1 MKTNFGTLIAVAL
14 VVILAVVG
22 SASFYTVGQNQQA
35 LVLRLG
41 EAIQGRALVTTP
53 GLHMKV
59 PFIETVTLFDRRI
72 LDLETPKQEVLASDN
87 NRIEVDAFLRYRI
100 VDALRFYQTV
110 NSIQRAN
117 NQLGS
122 VLSSAL
128 RRVLGEATMLQIIRE
143 GRSTLMVSIRD
154 LVNTEAARL
163 GVEVIDVRIR
173 RADLP
178 KQISDRVFDRMR
190 TERAREAA
198 EFRAQGAETAQRIRA
213 KSDRDVVVLR
223 ATAQREADQTRG
235 EGDSERNRIF
245 AEAYNKDPNF
255 FAFYRSMQAY
265 ETGLKSADTRMILS
279 PTSEFFRFFGQPSGI
294 RPQGQQGG
302 TGGSVTDAP
311 RTGPQAAAKT
321 TAKED

>member
-265 ETGLKSADTRMILS
+265 ETGLKSSDTRMILS
-279 PTSEFFRFFGQPSGI
+279 PTSDFFRFFGQPSGI

-321 TAKED
+321 TAKAD

>member
-1 MKTNFGTLIAVAL
+1 MKNPIFGVAAAIIL
-14 VVILAVVG
+14 VIGVIVG
-22 SASFYTVGQNQQA
+22 GASLFTVGQNQQA

-41 EAIQGRALVTTP
+41 EPIPGRALVSKP

-59 PFIETVTLFDRRI
+59 PFIETVTLLDRRI

-110 NSIQRAN
+110 GTIERAN

-128 RRVLGEATMLQIIRE
+128 RRVLGEAPMVQIIRE

-154 LVNTEAARL
+154 LVNGEAVRL
-163 GVEVIDVRIR
+163 GVEVVDVRIR

-213 KSDRDVVVLR
+213 RADRDVVVLR
-223 ATAQREADQTRG
+223 ADSQRQADQTRG
-235 EGDSERNRIF
+235 EGDAERNRIF
-245 AEAYNKDPNF
+245 AEAYNADPQF

-265 ETGLKSADTRMILS
+265 ETGLKATDTRLILS
-279 PTSEFFRFFGQPSGI
+279 PTSDFFRFFGQPDGKK
-294 RPQGQQGG
+294 P
-302 TGGSVTDAP
+302 AP
-311 RTGPQAAAKT
+311 AR
-321 TAKED
+321 

>member
-1 MKTNFGTLIAVAL
+1 MKNPVNGLILAILL
-14 VVILAVVG
+14 VVGVVIAA
-22 SASFYTVGQNQQA
+22 ASLFTVGQNQQA

-41 EAIQGRALVTTP
+41 EPIPGRALVTSP
-53 GLHMKV
+53 GLHVKV
-59 PFIETVTLFDRRI
+59 PFIETVTLLDRRI

-110 NSIQRAN
+110 GTIERAN

-128 RRVLGEATMLQIIRE
+128 RRVLGEAPMVQIIRE

-154 LVNTEAARL
+154 LVNAEAVRL
-163 GVEVIDVRIR
+163 GVEVVDVRIR

-213 KSDRDVVVLR
+213 RADRDVVVLR
-223 ATAQREADQTRG
+223 ADSQRQADQTRG
-235 EGDSERNRIF
+235 EGDAERNRIF
-245 AEAYNKDPNF
+245 AEAYNVDPNF

-265 ETGLKSADTRMILS
+265 ETGLKSGDTRLILS
-279 PTSEFFRFFGQPSGI
+279 PTSDFFRFFGQPDGKKPVPA
-294 RPQGQQGG
+294 R
-302 TGGSVTDAP
+302 
-311 RTGPQAAAKT
+311 
-321 TAKED
+321 

>member
-1 MKTNFGTLIAVAL
+1 MRNPFVGAAAAIILVIAV
-14 VVILAVVG
+14 IIG
-22 SASFYTVGQNQQA
+22 GASLFTVGQNQQA

-41 EAIQGRALVTTP
+41 EPIPGRALVTKP
-53 GLHMKV
+53 GLHVKV
-59 PFIETVTLFDRRI
+59 PFIETVTLLDRRI

-110 NSIQRAN
+110 GTIERAN

-128 RRVLGEATMLQIIRE
+128 RRVLGEATMVQIIRE
-143 GRSTLMVSIRD
+143 GRSQLMVSIRD
-154 LVNTEAARL
+154 LVNAESVRL
-163 GVEVIDVRIR
+163 GVEVVDVRIR

-213 KSDRDVVVLR
+213 KADRDVVILR
-223 ATAQREADQTRG
+223 ADAQRQADQTRG
-235 EGDSERNRIF
+235 EGDAERNRIF
-245 AEAYNKDPNF
+245 AEAFNADPNF

-265 ETGLKSADTRMILS
+265 ETGLRSGDTRLILS
-279 PTSEFFRFFGQPSGI
+279 PTSDFFRFFGQPDGKK
-294 RPQGQQGG
+294 P
-302 TGGSVTDAP
+302 AP
-311 RTGPQAAAKT
+311 AR
-321 TAKED
+321 

>member
-1 MKTNFGTLIAVAL
+1 MKNPIFGVAAAIILVIAV
-14 VVILAVVG
+14 IVG
-22 SASFYTVGQNQQA
+22 GASLFTVGQNQQA

-41 EAIQGRALVTTP
+41 EPIPGRALVTKP

-59 PFIETVTLFDRRI
+59 PFIETVTLLDRRI

-110 NSIQRAN
+110 GTIERAN

-128 RRVLGEATMLQIIRE
+128 RRVLGEAPMVQIIRE

-154 LVNTEAARL
+154 LVNGEAVRL
-163 GVEVIDVRIR
+163 GVEVVDVRIR

-213 KSDRDVVVLR
+213 RADRDVVVLR
-223 ATAQREADQTRG
+223 AESQRQADQTRG
-235 EGDSERNRIF
+235 EGDAERNRIF
-245 AEAYNKDPNF
+245 AEAYNADPNF

-265 ETGLKSADTRMILS
+265 ETGLKAADTRLILS
-279 PTSEFFRFFGQPSGI
+279 PTSDFFRFFGQPDGKK
-294 RPQGQQGG
+294 P
-302 TGGSVTDAP
+302 AP
-311 RTGPQAAAKT
+311 AR
-321 TAKED
+321 

>member
-1 MKTNFGTLIAVAL
+1 MKNPIFGAAAAIIL
-14 VVILAVVG
+14 VIGVIVG
-22 SASFYTVGQNQQA
+22 GASLFTVGQNQQA

-41 EAIQGRALVTTP
+41 EPIPGRALVTKP

-59 PFIETVTLFDRRI
+59 PFIETVTLLDRRI

-110 NSIQRAN
+110 GTIERAN

-128 RRVLGEATMLQIIRE
+128 RRVLGEAPMVQIIRE

-154 LVNTEAARL
+154 LVNGEAVRL
-163 GVEVIDVRIR
+163 GVEVVDVRIR

-213 KSDRDVVVLR
+213 RADRDVVVLR
-223 ATAQREADQTRG
+223 ADSQRQADQTRG
-235 EGDSERNRIF
+235 EGDAERNRIF
-245 AEAYNKDPNF
+245 AEAYNADPNF

-265 ETGLKSADTRMILS
+265 ETGLKSSDTRLILS
-279 PTSEFFRFFGQPSGI
+279 PTSDFFRFFGQPDGKK
-294 RPQGQQGG
+294 P
-302 TGGSVTDAP
+302 AP
-311 RTGPQAAAKT
+311 AR
-321 TAKED
+321 

>member
-1 MKTNFGTLIAVAL
+1 MKSPFAGAIAAIILVIAV
-14 VVILAVVG
+14 IVG
-22 SASFYTVGQNQQA
+22 GASLFTVGQNQQA

-41 EAIQGRALVTTP
+41 EPIPGRALVTKP
-53 GLHMKV
+53 GLHVKV
-59 PFIETVTLFDRRI
+59 PFIETVTLLDRRI

-110 NSIQRAN
+110 GTIERAN

-128 RRVLGEATMLQIIRE
+128 RRVLGEATMVQIIRE
-143 GRSTLMVSIRD
+143 GRSGLMVSIRE
-154 LVNTEAARL
+154 LVNGEAVRL
-163 GVEVIDVRIR
+163 GVEVVDVRIR

-213 KSDRDVVVLR
+213 RADRDVVVLR
-223 ATAQREADQTRG
+223 ADAQRQADQTRG
-235 EGDSERNRIF
+235 EGDAERNRIF
-245 AEAYNKDPNF
+245 AEAYNADPQF

-265 ETGLKSADTRMILS
+265 EAGLKSGDTRLILS
-279 PTSEFFRFFGQPSGI
+279 PTSDFFRFFGQPDGKK
-294 RPQGQQGG
+294 P
-302 TGGSVTDAP
+302 AP
-311 RTGPQAAAKT
+311 AR
-321 TAKED
+321 

>member
-1 MKTNFGTLIAVAL
+1 MKSPFFGAIAAIVLVIAV
-14 VVILAVVG
+14 VVG
-22 SASFYTVGQNQQA
+22 GASLFTVGQNQQA

-41 EAIQGRALVTTP
+41 EPIPGRALVTKP
-53 GLHMKV
+53 GLHVKV
-59 PFIETVTLFDRRI
+59 PFIETVTLLDRRI

-110 NSIQRAN
+110 GTIERAN

-128 RRVLGEATMLQIIRE
+128 RRVLGEATMVQIIRE
-143 GRSTLMVSIRD
+143 GRSGLMVSIRE
-154 LVNTEAARL
+154 LVNGEAVRL
-163 GVEVIDVRIR
+163 GVEVVDVRIR

-198 EFRAQGAETAQRIRA
+198 EFRAQGAEAAQRIRA
-213 KSDRDVVVLR
+213 KADRDVVILR
-223 ATAQREADQTRG
+223 ADAQRQADQTRG
-235 EGDSERNRIF
+235 EGDAERNRIF
-245 AEAYNKDPNF
+245 AEAYNADPNF

-265 ETGLKSADTRMILS
+265 EAGLRSGDTRLILS
-279 PTSEFFRFFGQPSGI
+279 PTSEFFRFFGQPDGKK
-294 RPQGQQGG
+294 P
-302 TGGSVTDAP
+302 AP
-311 RTGPQAAAKT
+311 AR
-321 TAKED
+321 

>member
-1 MKTNFGTLIAVAL
+1 MRNNFGVLIAAAL
-14 VVILAVVG
+14 LVIVVVLG
-22 SASFYTVGQNQQA
+22 SASLYTVGQNQQA

-41 EAIQGRALVTTP
+41 EAIPGKALVTTP
-53 GLHMKV
+53 GLLAKV
-59 PFIETVTLFDRRI
+59 PFIETVTLLDRRI

-110 NSIQRAN
+110 GTIQRAN

-122 VLSSAL
+122 VMSSAL
-128 RRVLGEATMLQIIRE
+128 RRVLGEATMVQIIRE
-143 GRSTLMVSIRD
+143 GRSNLMVSIRD
-154 LVNTEAARL
+154 LVNTEATRL

-213 KSDRDVVVLR
+213 KADRDVVVLR
-223 ATAQREADQTRG
+223 ANAQRTADQTRG
-235 EGDSERNRIF
+235 EGDGERNRIF

-265 ETGLKSADTRMILS
+265 ETGLKSSDTRMIIS
-279 PTSEFFRFFGQPSGI
+279 PNSDFFRFFGQASGI
-294 RPQGQQGG
+294 RPQGQPGS
-302 TGGSVTDAP
+302 TGGASEAP
-311 RTGPQAAAKT
+311 RTGPQASANSSAK
-321 TAKED
+321 AD

>member
-1 MKTNFGTLIAVAL
+1 MKNPFVGAAAAIILVIAV
-14 VVILAVVG
+14 IIG
-22 SASFYTVGQNQQA
+22 GASLFTVGQNQQA

-41 EAIQGRALVTTP
+41 EPIPGRALVTKP
-53 GLHMKV
+53 GLHVKV
-59 PFIETVTLFDRRI
+59 PFIETVTLLDRRI

-110 NSIQRAN
+110 GTIERAN

-128 RRVLGEATMLQIIRE
+128 RRVLGEATMVQIIRE
-143 GRSTLMVSIRD
+143 GRSQLMVSIRD
-154 LVNTEAARL
+154 LVNAESVRL
-163 GVEVIDVRIR
+163 GVEVVDVRIR

-213 KSDRDVVVLR
+213 KADRDVVILR
-223 ATAQREADQTRG
+223 ADAQRQADQTRG
-235 EGDSERNRIF
+235 EGDAERNRIF
-245 AEAYNKDPNF
+245 AEAFNADPNF

-265 ETGLKSADTRMILS
+265 ETGLRSGDTRLILS
-279 PTSEFFRFFGQPSGI
+279 PTSDFFRFFGQPDGKK
-294 RPQGQQGG
+294 P
-302 TGGSVTDAP
+302 AP
-311 RTGPQAAAKT
+311 AR
-321 TAKED
+321 

>member
-1 MKTNFGTLIAVAL
+1 MKNPIFGAAAAIILVIAV
-14 VVILAVVG
+14 IVG
-22 SASFYTVGQNQQA
+22 GASLFTVGQNQQA

-41 EAIQGRALVTTP
+41 EPIPGRALVTKP

-59 PFIETVTLFDRRI
+59 PFIETVTLLDRRI

-110 NSIQRAN
+110 GTIERAN

-128 RRVLGEATMLQIIRE
+128 RRVLGEAPMVQIIRE

-154 LVNTEAARL
+154 LVNGEAVRL
-163 GVEVIDVRIR
+163 GVEVVDVRIR

-213 KSDRDVVVLR
+213 RADRDVVVLR
-223 ATAQREADQTRG
+223 ADSQRQADQTRG
-235 EGDSERNRIF
+235 EGDAERNRIF
-245 AEAYNKDPNF
+245 AEAYNADPQF

-265 ETGLKSADTRMILS
+265 ETGLKSADTRLILS
-279 PTSEFFRFFGQPSGI
+279 PTSDFFRFFGQPDGKKPASA
-294 RPQGQQGG
+294 R
-302 TGGSVTDAP
+302 
-311 RTGPQAAAKT
+311 
-321 TAKED
+321 

>member
-1 MKTNFGTLIAVAL
+1 MRNNFGVLIAAAL
-14 VVILAVVG
+14 LVIAVVLG
-22 SASFYTVGQNQQA
+22 SASLYTVGQNQQA

-41 EAIQGRALVTTP
+41 EAIPGKALVTTP
-53 GLHMKV
+53 GLHAKV
-59 PFIETVTLFDRRI
+59 PFIETVTLLDRRI

-110 NSIQRAN
+110 GTIQRAN

-122 VLSSAL
+122 VMSSAL
-128 RRVLGEATMLQIIRE
+128 RRVLGEATMVQIIRE

-154 LVNTEAARL
+154 LVNTEATRL

-198 EFRAQGAETAQRIRA
+198 EFRAQGSEAAQRIRA
-213 KSDRDVVVLR
+213 KADRDVVVLR
-223 ATAQREADQTRG
+223 ATAQRTADQTRG
-235 EGDSERNRIF
+235 EGDGERNRIF
-245 AEAYNKDPNF
+245 AEAYNQDPNF

-265 ETGLKSADTRMILS
+265 ENGLKSSDTRMIIS
-279 PTSEFFRFFGQPSGI
+279 PTSDFFRFFGQPSGI
-294 RPQGQQGG
+294 RPQGQSGG
-302 TGGSVTDAP
+302 AGGSVSDAP
-311 RTGPQAAAKT
+311 RTAPQAAAKT
-321 TAKED
+321 TAKAD

>member
-53 GLHMKV
+53 GLHVKV
-59 PFIETVTLFDRRI
+59 PFIETVTLLDRRI

-265 ETGLKSADTRMILS
+265 ETGLKSSDTRMILS

>member
-1 MKTNFGTLIAVAL
+1 MKNPIFGAAAAIIL
-14 VVILAVVG
+14 VIGVIVG
-22 SASFYTVGQNQQA
+22 GASLFTVGQNQQA

-41 EAIQGRALVTTP
+41 EPIPGRALVTKP

-59 PFIETVTLFDRRI
+59 PFIETVTLLDRRI

-110 NSIQRAN
+110 GTIERAN

-128 RRVLGEATMLQIIRE
+128 RRVLGEAPMVQIIRE

-154 LVNTEAARL
+154 LVNGEAVRL
-163 GVEVIDVRIR
+163 GVEVVDVRIR

-213 KSDRDVVVLR
+213 RADRDVVVLR
-223 ATAQREADQTRG
+223 ADSQRQADQTRG
-235 EGDSERNRIF
+235 EGDAERNRIF
-245 AEAYNKDPNF
+245 AEAYNVDPNF

-265 ETGLKSADTRMILS
+265 ETGLKAADTRLILS
-279 PTSEFFRFFGQPSGI
+279 PTSDFFRFFGQPDGKK
-294 RPQGQQGG
+294 P
-302 TGGSVTDAP
+302 AP
-311 RTGPQAAAKT
+311 AR
-321 TAKED
+321 